1 VLSGIVVEKQ
11 TYLHQID
18 EHSVVFPQ
26 PISSTLIFFNW
37 LRPFLETPP
46 LCKLFHSMRHFF
58 DNYLTYITLCL
69 PKVKVFESA
78 CDALSAVAE
87 REKQCRHYVK

>member
-1 VLSGIVVEKQ
+1 
-11 TYLHQID
+11 
-18 EHSVVFPQ
+18 
-26 PISSTLIFFNW
+26 
-37 LRPFLETPP
+37 
-46 LCKLFHSMRHFF
+46 MRHFF